1 MTKLTKTLIEETI
14 YQLVQAD
21 EGNLDQLFTEKS
33 IGNMVAIGGDFL
45 TLDKMPK
52 SESGEKLR
60 AFAESKPVVAL
71 THLVQLMKKHLIDFE
86 CPNKATWFCS
96 SFMSSLVNAMD
107 VVQIVPEALLVAEQ
121 YVNCGGVALTCEVL
135 AMRDHVAHKDDEVRK
150 PNTAYNISRHL
161 ALLRKAYNF
170 DSLQSGLGEIL
181 RENNYFSVLIPYAT
195 SKYVVLTML
204 IHYFTYLGI
213 DFLTLH

>member
-1 MTKLTKTLIEETI
+1 MEMVGVLVKADENLMELDIEENTKKMNEI
-14 YQLVQAD
+14 RD
-21 EGNLDQLFTEKS
+21 NLSCLEK
-33 IGNMVAIGGDFL
+33 
-45 TLDKMPK
+45 KPK
-52 SESGEKLR
+52 AEASKIVN
-60 AFAESKPVVAL
+60 AFAESKPILALASLVAL
-71 THLVQLMKKHLIDFE
+71 QTKQMINFE
-86 CPNKATWFCS
+86 LENNKTFFCT
-96 SFMSSLVNAMD
+96 SFMGSLVMAMNNC
-107 VVQIVPEALLVAEQ
+107 IPEGQLVANQ
-121 YVNCGGVALTCEVL
+121 YVTGGGVVLTCEVL